1 MLKTTS
7 FAGADIGKDHDL
19 VKMTFR
25 LRLKKTKMS
34 IQSRLRVD
42 LESLRN
48 PDVAGTFQATRGG
61 RIAQLINLIN
71 DNIDIDSMIQ
81 YSSD

>member
-1 MLKTTS
+1 
-7 FAGADIGKDHDL
+7 
-19 VKMTFR
+19 
-25 LRLKKTKMS
+25 MS